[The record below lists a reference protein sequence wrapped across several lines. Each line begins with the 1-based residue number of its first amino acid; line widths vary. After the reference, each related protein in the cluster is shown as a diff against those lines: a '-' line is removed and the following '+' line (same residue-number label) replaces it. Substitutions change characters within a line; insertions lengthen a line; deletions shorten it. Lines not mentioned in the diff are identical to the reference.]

1 MKKNIND
8 TLFVACFGLNR
19 NRMMRETGDFVL
31 QVKESGNAR
40 ELTKNGEESYHIVK
54 KLFHAK
60 PVLLH
65 DFQAVLDTEGQLYF
79 IYLDRYFDYDP
90 NGWTKDDIH
99 KANKCLLTIKNVG
112 KLIQK
117 AI

>member
-1 MKKNIND
+1 MKI
-8 TLFVACFGLNR
+8 
-19 NRMMRETGDFVL
+19 ETSDFVVH
-31 QVKESGNAR
+31 VKETGNAR
-40 ELTKNGEESYHIVK
+40 EFINTSEEAYRIVK

-79 IYLDRYFDYDP
+79 IYLDGYFDYDP